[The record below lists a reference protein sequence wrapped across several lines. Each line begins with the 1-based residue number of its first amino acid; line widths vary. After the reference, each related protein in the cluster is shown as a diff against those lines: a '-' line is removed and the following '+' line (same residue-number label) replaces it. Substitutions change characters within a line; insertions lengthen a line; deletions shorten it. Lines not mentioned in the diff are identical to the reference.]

1 MKHSCMSLTISMVSK
16 KASAPNGPHYRRRV
30 GLDLVAKRKCSKP
43 EPTHLDGAIPAVRVH
58 ALLASTGKRNQLAD
72 AVV

>member
-1 MKHSCMSLTISMVSK
+1 MKFLL
-16 KASAPNGPHYRRRV
+16 AANGPHYRRRV

-72 AVV
+72 AEKS